1 MNMGHGN
8 LWSQSFGGHR
18 YSFVMFVKLWPN
30 LLKTRNPLANS
41 KEPDKMSLKGSILL
55 LTNRNK
61 EQEEWKIEIRR
72 FEERMENLREELRK
86 ERDKSQKKTTKD
98 LVEVNFTDDYL

>member
-1 MNMGHGN
+1 M
-8 LWSQSFGGHR
+8 
-18 YSFVMFVKLWPN
+18 
-30 LLKTRNPLANS
+30 
-41 KEPDKMSLKGSILL
+41 
-55 LTNRNK
+55 NRNK

-98 LVEVNFTDDYL
+98 LVEVNFRDGNF

>member
-1 MNMGHGN
+1 M
-8 LWSQSFGGHR
+8 
-18 YSFVMFVKLWPN
+18 Y
-30 LLKTRNPLANS
+30 
-41 KEPDKMSLKGSILL
+41 
-55 LTNRNK
+55 RNK

-98 LVEVNFTDDYL
+98 LVEVNFSGILKVKTHTFFEMHLL